1 MVFQGREIIN
11 GNENSHSWLE
21 NGHLDYYS
29 ETKHQAEKIIIQSSN
44 KLTKNKTHVLRT
56 CVLRYV
62 NKYVKKWFFFSS
74 EFLRIIL
81 RTHIFLFAPH
91 PH

>member
-44 KLTKNKTHVLRT
+44 KLTKNKIHVLRT

-74 EFLRIIL
+74 EFLRIL
-81 RTHIFLFAPH
+81 RTMMGEG
-91 PH
+91 